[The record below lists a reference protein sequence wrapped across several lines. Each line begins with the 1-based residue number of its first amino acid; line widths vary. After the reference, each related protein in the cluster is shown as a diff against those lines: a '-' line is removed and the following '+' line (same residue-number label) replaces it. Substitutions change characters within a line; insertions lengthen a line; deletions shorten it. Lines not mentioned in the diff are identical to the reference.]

1 MNWLLKLLWFLYG
14 QKVKLDIV
22 QKAKRQG
29 VVAYMRVLQGSRRV
43 LIVALAGIVL
53 IQTVMLA
60 GFGALVTAFML
71 WNHDFDGKIEILFY
85 LFLGLFVVPLA
96 LVAWLL
102 SERTWYRISGA
113 KKMVD
118 EVLAARDSDAA

>member
-1 MNWLLKLLWFLYG
+1 MSWIVKLLWLLYG
-14 QKVKLDIV
+14 QKVKLNFV
-22 QKAKRQG
+22 HQAKRQG

-43 LIVALAGIVL
+43 IIVTFVGIVL
-53 IQTVMLA
+53 MQTVMLA

-85 LFLGLFVVPLA
+85 LFLGLFVIPLT

-102 SERTWYRISGA
+102 SERTWYRVSGA
-113 KKMVD
+113 KKIVD
-118 EVLAARDSDAA
+118 EVLAARDSDVA